1 MINTK
6 YIGKILEKINMSVAE
21 RIPTYHEPATLPIK
35 RSTTA
40 SHPWQKVALG
50 IILLLSGVLNFWAL
64 DQMGYSNTYYAA
76 AVKSMLQSWH
86 NFFFVSFD
94 AAGFVSVDKP
104 PLDLWLQAAS
114 AKIFGFSGVSL
125 ILPQAIAGL
134 LSVALLYYLVR
145 RIFGPGTGLLS
156 ALALAITPVSVVVS
170 RNNIV
175 DSTLILTLLL
185 GTWAVSCGVET
196 GRLRWLLLCALF
208 IGLGFNIKM
217 MQAYLVIPAF
227 GLMYLLGSSLSW
239 RKRILH
245 LFLASILLLT
255 VSLSWAVAVDLTPAS
270 QRPYVGSTQ
279 DNSELSLAFGYNG
292 IERLLGMGFGGQHSS
307 NTNQQP
313 PASSNTTNTSSTS
326 TTNTSSTSSTSTQQR
341 PSGMPPRGG
350 NGGSGGMFNTG
361 QAGILRLFNEGLG
374 GQASWLLPLALIGM
388 VVAAS
393 QEKVR
398 LPLTRKQQAVVL
410 WGTWLLTMGVF
421 FSVAGFF
428 HQYYLATIAPAI
440 AALAGIGIMAL
451 WREYRG
457 GGWRSWL
464 LPVALMVTAGAQ
476 IYMLSSYQTWS
487 AILSPVVAGLCTVGA
502 LGLILAL
509 VIPRLRLMQR
519 LQRTAVI
526 LAVISLLI
534 TPAVWTGIT
543 VLQHNGGLTPSA
555 GPSTMS
561 SFGGGGMGGGTEQ
574 VDQKLVQ
581 YLLAHQGNA
590 TYLFATTNA
599 TAAAPYIISTGKA
612 VMAMGG
618 FAGSDNILTTQ
629 QLAALVKSGKVRYF
643 LISSSGNGPGG
654 SSSLTS
660 WIQQHGTVVPTS
672 QWQSSSTASAGQSG
686 PGGSLTLYVY
696 NMEHPE
702 F

>member
-1 MINTK
+1 
-6 YIGKILEKINMSVAE
+6 MSVAE
-21 RIPTYHEPATLPIK
+21 RITYQQPETLPLK

-40 SHPWQKVALG
+40 SRPWQKIALG

-76 AVKSMLQSWH
+76 AIKSMLQSWH

-94 AAGFVSVDKP
+94 AGGFVSVDKP
-104 PLDLWLQAAS
+104 PLGLWLQAAS

-145 RIFGPGTGLLS
+145 RIFGPGTGLIS

-170 RNNIV
+170 RNNII

-185 GTWAVSCGVET
+185 GTWAVSRAVET

-227 GLMYLLGSSLSW
+227 GLMYLFGSFHSW
-239 RKRILH
+239 RKRIVH

-292 IERLLGMGFGGQHSS
+292 VERLLGMSFGGQRSG
-307 NTNQQP
+307 NNNQQP
-313 PASSNTTNTSSTS
+313 PATSSTS
-326 TTNTSSTSSTSTQQR
+326 NAATTSSTTSTSSTSSQQP
-341 PSGMPPRGG
+341 PSGMTGQPPQRG
-350 NGGSGGMFNTG
+350 NGGGGGAFNTG

-388 VVAAS
+388 IVAAC

-428 HQYYLATIAPAI
+428 HQYYLATMAPAI

-457 GGWRSWL
+457 GSWRSWL
-464 LPVALMVTAGAQ
+464 LPVTLAVTAGAQ
-476 IYMLSSYQTWS
+476 IYMLASYPTWS
-487 AILSPVVAGLCTVGA
+487 TILTPVVAGLCALGA

-509 VIPRLRLMQR
+509 VIPRFRVMQR

-526 LAVISLLI
+526 LAMISLLI

-555 GPSTMS
+555 GPSTTS
-561 SFGGGGMGGGTEQ
+561 SFGGGNMGGDTEQ

-590 TYLFATTNA
+590 TYLFATTNSM
-599 TAAAPYIISTGKA
+599 TADPYIISTGKA

-618 FAGSDNILTTQ
+618 FSGSDNILTTQ
-629 QLAALVKSGKVRYF
+629 QLAALAKSGQVRYF
-643 LISSSGNGPGG
+643 LISSGNGPGG

-660 WIQQHGTVVPTS
+660 WIQQNCTVVPTS
-672 QWQSSSTASAGQSG
+672 QWQSSSTSSTGQG
-686 PGGSLTLYVY
+686 QFGAGGSLTLYVY
-696 NMEHPE
+696 NGS
-702 F
+702 

>member
-1 MINTK
+1 
-6 YIGKILEKINMSVAE
+6 MSVAE
-21 RIPTYHEPATLPIK
+21 RIPMYHEPAPLPLK

-40 SHPWQKVALG
+40 SRPWQKIALG

-104 PLDLWLQAAS
+104 PLGLWLQAAS

-125 ILPQAIAGL
+125 IFPQAIAGL

-170 RNNIV
+170 RNNII

-185 GTWAVSCGVET
+185 GTWAVSRAVET

-227 GLMYLLGSSLSW
+227 GLMYLFGSSLSW

-292 IERLLGMGFGGQHSS
+292 IERLLGMGFGGQHSG
-307 NTNQQP
+307 NNNQQP
-313 PASSNTTNTSSTS
+313 PTATTTSNTSGTSRNTGTSS
-326 TTNTSSTSSTSTQQR
+326 QQP
-341 PSGMPPRGG
+341 PSGTSNQSPQAG
-350 NGGSGGMFNTG
+350 NGGGGGAFNTG

-374 GQASWLLPLALIGM
+374 GQASWLFPLALLGM
-388 VVAAS
+388 VAAAC

-410 WGTWLLTMGVF
+410 WGIWLLTMGVF

-428 HQYYLATIAPAI
+428 HQYYLATLAPAI
-440 AALAGIGIMAL
+440 AALTGIGTMAL

-457 GGWRSWL
+457 GTWRSWL
-464 LPVALMVTAGAQ
+464 LPLALLVTAGAQ
-476 IYMLSSYQTWS
+476 VYMLSSYQTWS
-487 AILSPVVAGLCTVGA
+487 TILSPVVAGLCAVGA

-526 LAVISLLI
+526 LAMISLLI

-543 VLQHNGGLTPSA
+543 VLQHDGGLTPSA
-555 GPSTMS
+555 GPSTMGR
-561 SFGGGGMGGGTEQ
+561 FGGGAMGGDSGNQ

-590 TYLFATTNA
+590 TYLFATTSSM
-599 TAAAPYIISTGKA
+599 TAAPYVISTGKA

-618 FAGSDNILTTQ
+618 FSGSDNILTTQ
-629 QLAALVKSGKVRYF
+629 QLAALVKSGKVHYF
-643 LISSSGNGPGG
+643 LISAGNGPGG

-660 WIQQHGTVVPTS
+660 WIQQHCTVVPTS
-672 QWQSSSTASAGQSG
+672 QWQSSSSTSTSQFG

-696 NMEHPE
+696 NGS
-702 F
+702 

>member
-1 MINTK
+1 
-6 YIGKILEKINMSVAE
+6 MSVAE
-21 RIPTYHEPATLPIK
+21 RITYQEPGTLPIK

-40 SHPWQKVALG
+40 SRPWQKIALG
-50 IILLLSGVLNFWAL
+50 FILLLSGVLNFWAL

-104 PLDLWLQAAS
+104 PLGLWLQAAS

-145 RIFGPGTGLLS
+145 RIFGPSTGLLS

-170 RNNIV
+170 RNNII

-185 GTWAVSCGVET
+185 GTWAVSRAVET

-227 GLMYLLGSSLSW
+227 GLMYLLGSSHSW

-255 VSLSWAVAVDLTPAS
+255 ISLSWAVAVDLTPAS

-292 IERLLGMGFGGQHSS
+292 IERLLGQSFGGQRSS
-307 NTNQQP
+307 NNNQQAP
-313 PASSNTTNTSSTS
+313 TAS
-326 TTNTSSTSSTSTQQR
+326 NTSSTSSTSSTTGTSSTSNQQR
-341 PSGMPPRGG
+341 PSGTPPQGG
-350 NGGSGGMFNTG
+350 NGGGGGAFNTG

-374 GQASWLLPLALIGM
+374 GQASWLLPLALIGLI
-388 VVAAS
+388 VAAC

-398 LPLTRKQQAVVL
+398 LPLTRKQQAIVL
-410 WGTWLLTMGVF
+410 WGTWLITMGVF

-428 HQYYLATIAPAI
+428 HQYYLATLAPAI

-457 GGWRSWL
+457 GSWRSWL
-464 LPVALMVTAGAQ
+464 LPVALVVTAGAQ

-487 AILSPVVAGLCTVGA
+487 TLLTPVVAGLCGIGA

-509 VIPRLRLMQR
+509 VIPRLRLMR
-519 LQRTAVI
+519 TLQRTAVI
-526 LAVISLLI
+526 LAMISLFI
-534 TPAVWTGIT
+534 TPAVWTGVT

-555 GPSTMS
+555 GPSATA
-561 SFGGGGMGGGTEQ
+561 SFGGGNMGGGTKQ

-590 TYLFATTNA
+590 TYLFATTNS
-599 TAAAPYIISTGKA
+599 TTAAPYIISTGKA

-643 LISSSGNGPGG
+643 LVSSSGNGPGG

-660 WIQQHGTVVPTS
+660 WIQKNCTVVPTS
-672 QWQSSSTASAGQSG
+672 QWQSSSTSSTGQSQSG

-696 NMEHPE
+696 SGS
-702 F
+702 

>member
-1 MINTK
+1 M
-6 YIGKILEKINMSVAE
+6 LEKKRMSVAE
-21 RIPTYHEPATLPIK
+21 RITYQEPGTLPIK

-40 SHPWQKVALG
+40 SRPWQKIALG
-50 IILLLSGVLNFWAL
+50 FILLLSGVLNFWVV

-104 PLDLWLQAAS
+104 PLGLWLQAAS

-170 RNNIV
+170 RNNII

-185 GTWAVSCGVET
+185 GIWAVSRAVET
-196 GRLRWLLLCALF
+196 GRVRWLLLCALF

-217 MQAYLVIPAF
+217 LQAYLVIPAF

-239 RKRILH
+239 RKRIMH

-255 VSLSWAVAVDLTPAS
+255 ISLSWAVAVDLTPTS
-270 QRPYVGSTQ
+270 QRPYVGSSQT
-279 DNSELSLAFGYNG
+279 NSALVLAFGYNG
-292 IERLLGMGFGGQHSS
+292 VQRLLGQNFGGQHSS
-307 NTNQQP
+307 NNNQNP
-313 PASSNTTNTSSTS
+313 PAVSSTS
-326 TTNTSSTSSTSTQQR
+326 SSTSSKTSTSSTSNQQR
-341 PSGMPPRGG
+341 PSGTPPQGG
-350 NGGSGGMFNTG
+350 NGGSGGAFNTG

-388 VVAAS
+388 LVAAS

-410 WGTWLLTMGVF
+410 WGTWLITMGVF

-457 GGWRSWL
+457 GSWRSWL
-464 LPVALMVTAGAQ
+464 LPVALVVTAGAQ

-487 AILSPVVAGLCTVGA
+487 TLLTPVVAALCGIGA

-509 VIPRLRLMQR
+509 VIPRLRLMR
-519 LQRTAVI
+519 TLQRTAVI

-555 GPSTMS
+555 GPSATA
-561 SFGGGGMGGGTEQ
+561 SFGGGGMRGSSDQGN
-574 VDQKLVQ
+574 QKLIQ

-599 TAAAPYIISTGKA
+599 TTAAPYIISTGKA

-618 FAGSDNILTTQ
+618 FSGSDSILTTQ

-643 LISSSGNGPGG
+643 LVSSSGNAPGG

-660 WIQQHGTVVPTS
+660 WIQKNCTVAPTS
-672 QWQSSSTASAGQSG
+672 QWQSSSTSSNGQGQSG
-686 PGGSLTLYVY
+686 PGGSLALYVY
-696 NMEHPE
+696 GSSS
-702 F
+702 